1 MAASKWTT
9 GQIPQQTGKTVLITG
24 ANSGIGY
31 QAALELARHGAHVL
45 MGVRSRAKGEAAL
58 TRLLR
63 EAPGAS
69 AEIVELDMASLASIR
84 RFAERYAGPL
94 DVLVNNA
101 GVMALPTRELTEDGF
116 ERQFGTN
123 HLGHFALTGLLM
135 PKLLAA
141 SEPRVVTVSSLAH
154 RNGTMD
160 FDNLQSEKSY
170 VPWDAYNQSKLANLL
185 FARELDRR
193 VRAAGLNLRS
203 IPVHPGISRTSIV
216 DNGPGGGSLK
226 MVAMKILSPLI
237 TQDDA
242 AGALPTLYGAT
253 APEAKGGEYIG
264 PDGFQ
269 AFRGSPTVEQP
280 RPQALDEAAGK
291 RLWSVSEQLTGVV
304 YPGL

>member
-58 TRLLR
+58 ARLLR
-63 EAPGAS
+63 EAPRAS

-84 RFAERYAGPL
+84 RFAEGYAGPL

-141 SEPRVVTVSSLAH
+141 SAPRVVTVSSLAH

-193 VRAAGLNLRS
+193 VRAAGLSLRS
-203 IPVHPGISRTSIV
+203 IPVHPGISRTSII

-226 MVAMKILSPLI
+226 MVMLKILSPLI